1 MSVVPE
7 PVPALA
13 GAASLLRRPAP
24 PVAALL
30 SNGGYS
36 TLVTAGGTGLS
47 TFGAHALTRW
57 AGDPIVDGDG
67 FLVWLVDRERDALWS
82 VAAAPCAPRTGAVR
96 ARFGPG
102 AVEFSRVEHE
112 IEARLA
118 VAVHPTLPLEIRRI
132 TLSHDGP
139 AARTIEIAVALEVV
153 LHDRAADASH
163 PAFSRLFVQ
172 TEWSAADGALLARRR
187 PRGAGEKF
195 PWMGLA
201 VLEDRAVEFESDRAK
216 FLGRV
221 PDRTRPRALASAAP
235 WSSTVGNVLDPV
247 LALRVTRTVKA
258 GAPVTLTFALV
269 AGEDRAAVLAAL
281 ARARGEGGAS
291 ILSGARS
298 RGNARRDEVAG
309 LGAIGFAGEAAP
321 VDGVVEIAAA
331 PVLADESSVS
341 PSANHDRDRT
351 AAAALEAAFA
361 AEPLEFWN
369 GSGGFASAGREY
381 VVRFGGGLAA
391 TRPPQ
396 PWINVIA
403 SEDFGG
409 LVSETGAGATW
420 SVNSRERR
428 LSPWSNDALLDP
440 PGEALWLRDDIDG
453 AIASPLPGPVGPL
466 APGATGDPCEARHGF
481 GVTRFRR
488 TALGLSCNAEV
499 FVPRHD
505 PVKIV
510 RVTVTNPGGAAR
522 HLVLASYQ
530 QLVLGG
536 LPTHATG
543 GVVTEAAS
551 DGTALYARRPG
562 DALYG
567 GRVAF
572 TALIGEAG
580 ASANAFTCDRA
591 AFLGGPGE
599 GLAAPRGLTDP
610 AGFDGRTGDDLDP
623 CFAQAVGFMLAP
635 GASATWTIVFG
646 DAFDRAAADALLA
659 HYRTPGA
666 TEAALAAMTTFW
678 ETLVGAVQVTTPA
691 PALDRMI
698 NGWALY
704 QTIACRLWGRT
715 AFAQSGGAYG
725 FRDQLQDSSAL
736 LHSDPAMFRAQIVR
750 NARHQ
755 FETGDVLHWWHP
767 PDARGLRT
775 RFADDLLWL
784 PWLAATYVAA
794 TGDATVLDE
803 VAPFVVARELEP
815 GEQEVFLAPTIST
828 ASASVYEHCLRA
840 IERSLTVGNGA
851 HGLPLFGCGDW
862 NDGMNRVG
870 HDGKGESTWMAMFLH
885 AVLTDFTPLVRARG
899 DLARAERYDLERVRL
914 VAALESAGWDGA
926 WYRRGYYD
934 DGTPLGTAQGDE
946 CRIDA
951 LAQAWAT
958 IADTAPAPR
967 AESALDAVEEHLI
980 SDEAGIIRLLD
991 PPFENTPNDPGYIKG
1006 YVRGVR
1012 ENGGQYTHA
1021 ALWVVRAFA
1030 ERGRRDRAAHLL
1042 ELLSPVSHSQ
1052 TPAQVAT
1059 YQVEPYVV
1067 AADVYGAEPHV
1078 GRGGWTWYTGSA
1090 GWLLRVALE
1099 SVLGV
1104 TIDGGDTLVVKPC
1117 IPDDWPGYTVRRRLP
1132 DGTTYVIDVRGG
1144 LTAAGSGK
1152 SAASEIVSRAA
1163 VDGSPTRIVDGAAR
1177 IPLARDGREHAVT
1190 IQLGP
1195 RA

>member
-30 SNGGYS
+30 SNGAYS

-57 AGDPIVDGDG
+57 AGDPVVDGDG

-102 AVEFSRVEHE
+102 AVEFSRLQHE

-118 VAVHPTLPLEIRRI
+118 IAVHPTLPLEIRRI

-139 AARTIEIAVALEVV
+139 AARTIEVAAALEVV
-153 LHDRAADASH
+153 LHDRVADASH

-187 PRGAGEKF
+187 PRGAGETF
-195 PWMGLA
+195 PWLGFA

-221 PDRTRPRALASAAP
+221 PDRTRPRGLVAP
-235 WSSTVGNVLDPV
+235 GPWASTVGNVLDPV
-247 LALRVTRTVKA
+247 LALRVTRTVER

-269 AGEDRAAVLAAL
+269 AGEDRAAVLATL
-281 ARARGEGGAS
+281 GRARGEGGAS

-298 RGNARRDEVAG
+298 RGNARRDEAVGLVA
-309 LGAIGFAGEAAP
+309 LAFAGEAAP
-321 VDGVVEIAAA
+321 VDGVLELAAMPEAAA
-331 PVLADESSVS
+331 NVA
-341 PSANHDRDRT
+341 PSARDDRDGA

-381 VVRFGGGLAA
+381 VIRYGGQSGGV
-391 TRPPQ
+391 RPPQ

-409 LVSETGAGATW
+409 LVSETGAGTTW

-440 PGEALWLRDDIDG
+440 PGEALWLRDDADG

-488 TALGLSCNAEV
+488 TALGLACSAEV

-505 PVKIV
+505 PVKLV
-510 RVTVTNPGGAAR
+510 RLTVTNPGGAAR
-522 HLVLASYQ
+522 RLVLASYQ

-543 GVVTEAAS
+543 GILTSATA
-551 DGTALYARRPG
+551 DGSALYAQRPG
-562 DALYG
+562 DSLYG
-567 GRVAF
+567 GRVTFA
-572 TALIGEAG
+572 ALVGDG
-580 ASANAFTCDRA
+580 AAAPAFTCDRA

-610 AGFDGRTGDDLDP
+610 SVLDGYTGDDIDP
-623 CFAQAVGFMLAP
+623 CFAQAVPVTLAP
-635 GASATWTIVFG
+635 GASATWTILFG
-646 DAFDRAAADALLA
+646 DASDRVSADALLA
-659 HYRTPGA
+659 RYRTPGA
-666 TEAALAAMTTFW
+666 VDAALATVTVFW
-678 ETLVGAVQVTTPA
+678 ESLVGAVQVTSPA

-704 QTIACRLWGRT
+704 QAIACRLWGRT

-725 FRDQLQDSSAL
+725 FRDQLQDASAL
-736 LHSDPAMFRAQIVR
+736 LHSDPAIFRAQIVR

-803 VAPFVVARELEP
+803 VAPFVVARELVP
-815 GEQEVFLAPTIST
+815 GEQEVFLAPTVST
-828 ASASVYEHCLRA
+828 ATASVYEHCLRA

-885 AVLTDFTPLVRARG
+885 AVLVDFTPIVRARG
-899 DLARAERYDLERVRL
+899 DVARAERYDAERVRL
-914 VAALESAGWDGA
+914 VAVLESAGWDGA

-958 IADTAPAPR
+958 IADTAPKAR
-967 AESALDAVEEHLI
+967 AEQALDAVEEHLI

-1021 ALWVVRAFA
+1021 AVWAAMAFA
-1030 ERGRRDRAAHLL
+1030 AA
-1042 ELLSPVSHSQ
+1042 
-1052 TPAQVAT
+1052 
-1059 YQVEPYVV
+1059 
-1067 AADVYGAEPHV
+1067 
-1078 GRGGWTWYTGSA
+1078 
-1090 GWLLRVALE
+1090 
-1099 SVLGV
+1099 
-1104 TIDGGDTLVVKPC
+1104 GDT
-1117 IPDDWPGYTVRRRLP
+1117 
-1132 DGTTYVIDVRGG
+1132 
-1144 LTAAGSGK
+1144 A
-1152 SAASEIVSRAA
+1152 RAWA
-1163 VDGSPTRIVDGAAR
+1163 PA
-1177 IPLARDGREHAVT
+1177 
-1190 IQLGP
+1190 
-1195 RA
+1195 